1 MKEEPYTAEEIEQIT
16 VDNLP
21 SVLGNSPTS
30 LDVLK
35 AAKHFKLY
43 QVYYIW
49 IATIFHLFTCFS
61 NFISGPKFSL
71 PFQVRVGIFIDL
83 FFLSLSS

>member
-1 MKEEPYTAEEIEQIT
+1 MLKELLKEEPYTAEDIEQIT

-43 QVYYIW
+43 QVYYVW
-49 IATIFHLFTCFS
+49 NCCATCVF
-61 NFISGPKFSL
+61 
-71 PFQVRVGIFIDL
+71 V
-83 FFLSLSS
+83 